1 MSSTMAVEKKYSVF
15 YQESKQFRCIPFLQ
29 SPKSLSAIREAGPAL
44 LRLQYPKE
52 DLMSATHSGHFSMAY
67 PMVAQVSGRHKKT
80 CHVIT
85 HSSSP
90 WCPRQ
95 QPIHPW
101 GTLLGA
107 PGRGADLILSPQCLC
122 LDRSLLE
129 VKRDNE
135 TDSKYTLEPLGANLG
150 NPGSKVP
157 QLHGA
162 ANSTYLI
169 SQDAQCLEP
178 SISPHSPPS
187 LAGTRVSPFTYIS
200 SGH

>member
-1 MSSTMAVEKKYSVF
+1 MADTRKHVM
-15 YQESKQFRCIPFLQ
+15 
-29 SPKSLSAIREAGPAL
+29 L
-44 LRLQYPKE
+44 LP
-52 DLMSATHSGHFSMAY
+52 THQA
-67 PMVAQVSGRHKKT
+67 
-80 CHVIT
+80 
-85 HSSSP
+85 
-90 WCPRQ
+90 
-95 QPIHPW
+95 
-101 GTLLGA
+101 LGA
-107 PGRGADLILSPQCLC
+107 LDSSQFTLGEHSWGLQAEADLILSPQCLC

-187 LAGTRVSPFTYIS
+187 LAGSRVSPFTYIS